1 MCENVNIKL
10 YLQRKEVKIE
20 MSCLVTGTC
29 LIGSFSGSR
38 IHLTSTYNYQIC
50 QLHRKSNDL
59 RWTLLSFS
67 QSSLL
72 LIFRTRQAKVIRL
85 HSKMHVYYL
94 LSLLLLCINHLT
106 PICALVTLQT
116 IRNLTT
122 VTNECRER
130 ITSSGDVEGVRV
142 EIDPMVRV
150 LGGQAVLSGDD
161 DDGEEIEDVSPS
173 LTSQRRLESGL
184 I

>member
-1 MCENVNIKL
+1 M
-10 YLQRKEVKIE
+10 
-20 MSCLVTGTC
+20 
-29 LIGSFSGSR
+29 
-38 IHLTSTYNYQIC
+38 
-50 QLHRKSNDL
+50 
-59 RWTLLSFS
+59 
-67 QSSLL
+67 
-72 LIFRTRQAKVIRL
+72 
-85 HSKMHVYYL
+85 
-94 LSLLLLCINHLT
+94 
-106 PICALVTLQT
+106 
-116 IRNLTT
+116 
-122 VTNECRER
+122 TNECRER

>member
-1 MCENVNIKL
+1 
-10 YLQRKEVKIE
+10 
-20 MSCLVTGTC
+20 
-29 LIGSFSGSR
+29 
-38 IHLTSTYNYQIC
+38 
-50 QLHRKSNDL
+50 
-59 RWTLLSFS
+59 
-67 QSSLL
+67 
-72 LIFRTRQAKVIRL
+72 
-85 HSKMHVYYL
+85 MHIYYL